1 MRSGSRSAAAKRPKQ
16 CLFCG
21 MGGKLTKEHINPRW
35 LHPYLGRRFT
45 HTGHSVG
52 IRTLDVSKGEMEP
65 YRFSRGKLQRPGDPH
80 SQTLRILCA
89 RCNNVRLGA
98 LQERAKRYLLP
109 LVVGVWPDLDA
120 EGQHVV
126 AAWAAMNTMIRE
138 AADPPT
144 AATSKE
150 GRREFLMNLEAPP
163 TWSVWI
169 GRCSDIQSGVWNHVG
184 WKERQDLPLHPFVNK
199 DVCRQT
205 TGFVMGQLFILTM
218 SAPDNVGDSRQA
230 FGEQFARQ
238 YDLSLIWPTMSRVT
252 MPQTVYDYRG
262 WNLVAREIPRR
273 RGIAVRIVGDAV
285 YGDGS

>member
-1 MRSGSRSAAAKRPKQ
+1 MRSGSRSAPARSRKQ

-35 LHPYLGRRFT
+35 LQPYLGRRFT
-45 HTGHSVG
+45 HTGHSVS
-52 IRTLDVSKGEMEP
+52 IRTLDVSKGAMEP
-65 YRFSRGKLQRPGDPH
+65 YQFSRGKLERAEDPH

-89 RCNNVRLGA
+89 QCNNVRLGA
-98 LQERAKRYLLP
+98 LQERAKQYLLP
-109 LVVGVWPDLDA
+109 LVVGVWPDLDL

-150 GRREFLMNLEAPP
+150 ARREFLVSLQAPA

-169 GRCSDIQSGVWNHVG
+169 GRYSGSQSGVMNHVG
-184 WKERQDLPLHPFVNK
+184 WKEQQDLPLHPLVNK

-205 TGFVMGQLFILTM
+205 TGFVIGQLFILTM

-230 FGEQFARQ
+230 FGEQFAQQ
-238 YDLSLIWPTMSRVT
+238 YDLSLVWPTTSRVT
-252 MPQTVYDYRG
+252 MPQTVYDWRG
-262 WNLVAREIPRR
+262 WNLVAREISRR
-273 RGIAVRIVGDAV
+273 RGIAVRIVGDTV
-285 YGDGS
+285 YGGDS